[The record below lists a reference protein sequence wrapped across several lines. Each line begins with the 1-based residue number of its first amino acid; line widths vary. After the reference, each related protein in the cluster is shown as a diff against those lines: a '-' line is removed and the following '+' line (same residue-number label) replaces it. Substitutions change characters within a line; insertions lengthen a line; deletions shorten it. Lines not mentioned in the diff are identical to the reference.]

1 MATATSCPQPGAL
14 ALWRGR
20 GAARARSLAFAARDG
35 RPSRLRR
42 RSAARSSVA
51 PTAADASRGLSRAEV
66 DALVASKTLDE
77 LCALARETRAR
88 GPNPHV
94 VTFSPKVFI
103 PLTRACRDACGYC
116 TFAKDPTSA
125 DDVFMSV
132 PEILAVA
139 EAGRR
144 AGALECLFTLGDRP
158 ESKYPEAREALTRM
172 GFESTAAYLAHC
184 AGQVLEKTGLLP
196 HCNAGVVSRREL
208 ARLRETSI
216 SQGLM
221 LESSADRLV
230 DDVGEAHFEC
240 DSKRPR
246 TRMRVVENAGLLRI
260 PFTSG
265 ILVGIGETR
274 AERLDALFMIKE
286 THLQHD
292 HVQEILVQNF
302 RAKRD
307 TKMRDVPEPDLDELR
322 WTVAAARLAF
332 GPDMPIQCPPNLTP
346 EPDDAAFAASA
357 SALSS
362 TSAEKEKEG
371 AIREVNAR
379 EDSRARGWRAL
390 LDAGVS
396 CFGGISPERVTPDHV
411 SPELAWPK
419 LDQLA
424 RVTRDAGFALTPRL
438 AAPPR
443 FVLGREALE
452 TWVDARVRPHAR
464 VLSDAEGF
472 ARASRWTPGREE
484 ETSDAASG
492 ESPAASGGEESF
504 VSDASKKNVSDDE
517 KLVPND
523 EKLSASPSWRRARRP
538 RARDLVAVDGAAFAF
553 GGFRETIRS
562 YDDDAAESPERGAE
576 SRVPKK
582 KNDPDPAL
590 ASLSSA
596 IARLDARGET
606 MRALAET
613 GDDALRDYLHFD
625 PDEAGFLYAPGA
637 YRRRGGV
644 VSETFHLPTS
654 DETGLENVTKTSARD
669 ADVRAAAFLLSSRG
683 VAFDAACAA
692 ADARRAAQC
701 GDVVTWC
708 ANRNINYT
716 NVCALSCSFCAFSKG
731 KANDEFSGVALRGAP
746 YLLAYE
752 EVSRRVAEAWARGA
766 TEVCMQGG
774 IHPEFTGETY
784 VDLLRAAKRG
794 RSDVHVHA
802 FSPLEVR
809 HGAETYGDGALNG
822 DVSKFIEIL
831 KAEGLGSLPG
841 TAAEILSEEVRQ
853 TLCPDKLDSKQ
864 WLATVEAAH
873 EAGVPTTATM
883 MFGHVD
889 EDTIEARAAH
899 LVAIRDAHLRSV
911 WRSARRKRRETTE
924 AGSDVWAKSLAPR
937 GDAYLGGFTEFVPLP
952 FVHFE
957 APAYLRGE
965 TRRGPTLRECVL
977 VHAAARVTL
986 GSAGLVNVQA
996 SWVKMGPAMA
1006 GALLRAG
1013 CNDLGG
1019 TLMNESITRAAGAA
1033 HGQEMGAEALREMAS
1048 RENRVPKMRTTLYAD
1063 AGDERLERAVAA
1075 APLEAIEAAKRR

>member
-20 GAARARSLAFAARDG
+20 GGARARSLASAARDG
-35 RPSRLRR
+35 RPPRLRR

-116 TFAKDPTSA
+116 TFAKDPQSA

-158 ESKYPEAREALTRM
+158 ESKYPEAREALTKM

-184 AGQVLEKTGLLP
+184 AGAVLEKTGLLP
-196 HCNAGVVSRREL
+196 HCNAGVVSRSEL
-208 ARLRETSI
+208 KRLREVSI

-221 LESSADRLV
+221 LETSADRLV
-230 DDVGEAHFEC
+230 DDYGEAHFGC
-240 DSKRPR
+240 SSKRPN
-246 TRMRVVENAGLLRI
+246 TRMKVIENAGALRI

-274 AERLDALFMIKE
+274 SERLDALFMIKAS
-286 THLQHD
+286 HLRYE

-302 RAKRD
+302 RAKID
-307 TKMRDVPEPDLDELR
+307 TKMKDVPEPDLDELR
-322 WTVAAARLAF
+322 WTVAVARLAF
-332 GPDMPIQCPPNLTP
+332 GSDMPIQCPPNLTP
-346 EPDDAAFAASA
+346 DSDDARAP
-357 SALSS
+357 
-362 TSAEKEKEG
+362 
-371 AIREVNAR
+371 REENAVS
-379 EDSRARGWRAL
+379 EDSRAFGWRAL

-411 SPELAWPK
+411 SPELAWPN

-424 RVTRDAGFALTPRL
+424 FVTRDAGFALTPRL

-484 ETSDAASG
+484 ETSDAANA
-492 ESPAASGGEESF
+492 ESLAASGFEESF
-504 VSDASKKNVSDDE
+504 VENDSSKKNVSVSDDE
-517 KLVPND
+517 KR
-523 EKLSASPSWRRARRP
+523 KLPRGDHYSSPSWRRARRP
-538 RARDLVAVDGAAFAF
+538 NARDLVAVDGAAFAF
-553 GGFRETIRS
+553 GGFRETIRER
-562 YDDDAAESPERGAE
+562 YDDDDDAATGDFGAE
-576 SRVPKK
+576 SRVP
-582 KNDPDPAL
+582 NDDPDPRSL
-590 ASLSSA
+590 ASLASA

-606 MRALAET
+606 MRLLAET

-625 PDEAGFLYAPGA
+625 QNEAGFLYAPGA
-637 YRRRGGV
+637 YRKRGGV
-644 VSETFHLPTS
+644 VSEAFHLSTF
-654 DETGLENVTKTSARD
+654 DETRSESTQKSKNKTSARD

-701 GDVVTWC
+701 GDTVTWC
-708 ANRNINYT
+708 SNRNINYT
-716 NVCALSCSFCAFSKG
+716 NVCTLSCSFCAFSKG
-731 KANDEFSGVALRGAP
+731 KANDDVSGVALRGAP

-752 EVSRRVAEAWARGA
+752 EVSRRVAEAWDRGA

-784 VDLLRAAKRG
+784 VELLRAAKRG
-794 RSDVHVHA
+794 KSEAHVHA
-802 FSPLEVR
+802 FSPLEVL
-809 HGAETYGDGALNG
+809 HGAETYDDGSLNG
-822 DVSKFIEIL
+822 SVPKFIEIL
-831 KAEGLGSLPG
+831 KANGLGSLPG
-841 TAAEILSEEVRQ
+841 TAAEVLSEEVRQ
-853 TLCPDKLDSKQ
+853 SLCPDKLDSKQ

-873 EAGVPTTATM
+873 EADVPTTATM

-911 WRSARRKRRETTE
+911 WRLARRKRRETTE
-924 AGSDVWAKSLAPR
+924 AGSDVWENSLAPR
-937 GDAYLGGFTEFVPLP
+937 GDAYVGGFTEFVPLP

-986 GSAGLVNVQA
+986 GSAGLVNIQA

-1075 APLEAIEAAKRR
+1075 APLEAIEAAKKG